1 MNFIKKIFDVNI
13 FFWIKEVYI
22 CECWYDNEYLV
33 FMVCICSYIFCYFY
47 VGRVYIKL
55 LGI

>member
-22 CECWYDNEYLV
+22 CVDMIIKFLV
-33 FMVCICSYIFCYFY
+33 FMVRICSYIFCYFY